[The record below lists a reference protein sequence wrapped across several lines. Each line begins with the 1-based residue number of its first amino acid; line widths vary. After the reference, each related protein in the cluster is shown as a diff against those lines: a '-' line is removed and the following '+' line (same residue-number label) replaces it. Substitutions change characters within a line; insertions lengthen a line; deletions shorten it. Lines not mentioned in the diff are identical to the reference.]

1 MSSIN
6 KAFPM
11 MTDEDVVS
19 ILETKPAQIIG
30 QKRKRTQDAMDCSEV
45 LCVLLEILP
54 TTNKGISAELMTCD
68 QPKTEGCWIPSEE
81 RMREVKCVLLKEE
94 NVEISWEQRCSIEL
108 VKFERECEKECEAAL
123 KKFEDDELYD

>member
-1 MSSIN
+1 
-6 KAFPM
+6 

-30 QKRKRTQDAMDCSEV
+30 QKRKRTQDAMNCSQV

-54 TTNKGISAELMTCD
+54 AICKPVSVELMACD

-81 RMREVKCVLLKEE
+81 RMREVKCVLIKEE
-94 NVEISWEQRCSIEL
+94 KVELSWEERCAIEL
-108 VKFERECEKECEAAL
+108 VKFEREWEKECEAAL
-123 KKFEDDELYD
+123 KEFEDDELYD